1 MEPTATKSSSPVE
14 DILTDFG
21 RPMSV
26 TDVAQIFSVSP
37 NTIRK
42 YYLTFGGVELPSG
55 KYRFFENRIR
65 KLIDGEKC
73 ANENNPEQWETEVA
87 CGRRCEGDSEGK
99 AIRTDSDGSAASS
112 EMGAADTG
120 NASDQEGDR
129 HGIFD

>member
-1 MEPTATKSSSPVE
+1 MESSVIKSSSPTK
-14 DILTDFG
+14 DILLEHG
-21 RPMSV
+21 RPMTV

-42 YYLTFGGVELPSG
+42 YYSTFGGVELPSG

-65 KLIDGEKC
+65 KFIDGEKC
-73 ANENNPEQWETEVA
+73 ANENNPEQWEAEVA
-87 CGRRCEGDSEGK
+87 CGRSCEGGSERK
-99 AIRTDSDGSAASS
+99 AIRTNTGGAAASS

-120 NASDQEGDR
+120 NVSDQEGDR